1 MIIYLIIIIFICVIF
16 YLSYKMTQ
24 SSDENTR
31 KIGTKVE
38 GISTIIYGI
47 IVFGSFALVLLAVA
61 YKLLSFL
68 FG

>member
-1 MIIYLIIIIFICVIF
+1 
-16 YLSYKMTQ
+16 MTQ